1 MNVIANVD
9 FRPQLPVS
17 AQVPVTSK
25 ILVVH
30 DGVLRDAMSDHLL
43 PALLSTEERHVEE
56 CHSSQDAF
64 RRLDGRDI
72 DLLILD
78 LDLPDVHGRE
88 IMQWMRQKEIPTA
101 VLIFSRQPTVDS
113 AISAL
118 RDGAWEFIR
127 QHDEPA
133 EVIESVERALRWRRH
148 ERECALMAVRLEHSE
163 RLYRLLVE
171 HSPDIIYTLD
181 EKGCFLFVNGRIQFL
196 LGHSREELIGQHYS
210 VIVHPDDVEHARF
223 AFNERRIGDRAS
235 TNVEIR
241 LQGKVPGVRHFENRT
256 IVTILSARGLYASPG
271 ELAQPLFIGTSGIAR
286 DISERKKAEE
296 AIAFQAFHD
305 LLTGLPNR
313 VLFKDRLTLALRQAK
328 RQGQR
333 IAVLFIDIDRFKVVN
348 DTYGHHEGDEL
359 LKCFAKRARGCLRSG
374 DTLARQGGDE
384 FTVLLPDVHSGE
396 DAAAI
401 AAKILAELK
410 RPFTMAGQPVL
421 ATASIGISLFPDHGE
436 TPDSLL
442 GNADIAMYQIKGRG
456 KNGYLQYSADMR
468 SRQSRRVTLE
478 SDLRLALTHGDQFEV
493 YYQPLISMSRQQ
505 TIGVEA
511 LLRWHHPQ
519 HGLMAPDLF
528 IPLAENSGMI
538 VDLSN
543 WVLNQALG
551 QLARWRAKGLGELR
565 MALNISP
572 KEFAR
577 SDLHDRLMRG
587 LDAHG
592 VPAESLDIEISE
604 HLLTED
610 AERHIDIVKRLRHEG
625 LRVSIDDFGTRYS
638 SLNHLRRLP
647 ITSIKIDH
655 SFIRDLNPRNRKST
669 AIVDAIFGIARS
681 FGLRILAEG
690 VETEV
695 QKQLLRGL
703 TCDEMQGFLF
713 SHPLS
718 AAEFEDFLTAG
729 AFPSTGP
736 LTTH

>member
-1 MNVIANVD
+1 MNVMPNVD
-9 FRPQLPVS
+9 FRPQLPAS
-17 AQVPVTSK
+17 SPVPATSN
-25 ILVVH
+25 ILVV
-30 DGVLRDAMSDHLL
+30 RDERLSKPLADD
-43 PALLSTEERHVEE
+43 LLSAKERQIEE
-56 CHSSQDAF
+56 CHTAREAF
-64 RRLDGRDI
+64 RRLDCRDI

-78 LDLPDVHGRE
+78 LDLPDMHGNE
-88 IMQWMRQKEIPTA
+88 IMKWMRQKEVPTA

-113 AISAL
+113 VIDAL
-118 RDGAWEFIR
+118 RHGACEVIR
-127 QHDEPA
+127 QQDEPA
-133 EVIESVERALRWRRH
+133 AVIESVERVLSRRRR

-181 EKGCFLFVNGRIQFL
+181 EKGRFLFVNGRVQLL
-196 LGHSREELIGQHYS
+196 LGHSCEELIGQHYS

-241 LQGKVPGVRHFENRT
+241 LQGKVQGVRRFEDRT
-256 IVTILSARGLYASPG
+256 IVTILSARGLYASPN
-271 ELAQPLFIGTSGIAR
+271 ELTQPHFIGTSGVAR
-286 DISERKKAEE
+286 DISERKKTEE
-296 AIAFQAFHD
+296 AITFQAFHD

-313 VLFKDRLTLALRQAK
+313 VLFKDRLTVALRQAK
-328 RQGQR
+328 RLGQR
-333 IAVLFIDIDRFKVVN
+333 IAVMFIDIDRFKLVN

-359 LKCFAKRARGCLRSG
+359 LKCFAKRARSCLRSG

-384 FTVLLPDVHSGE
+384 FTILLPDVHSGE

-401 AAKILAELK
+401 AGKILSELK
-410 RPFTMAGQPVL
+410 RPFTIAGQPL
-421 ATASIGISLFPDHGE
+421 LTTASIGISLFPDDGE
-436 TPDSLL
+436 APDVLL

-456 KNGYLQYSADMR
+456 KNGYLQYGPEMR
-468 SRQSRRVTLE
+468 RGHSRRVTLE
-478 SDLRLALTHGDQFEV
+478 SDLRLALAQGDQFEV

-505 TIGVEA
+505 TVGVEA
-511 LLRWHHPQ
+511 LLRWHHPH

-528 IPLAENSGMI
+528 IPLAEESGMI
-538 VDLSN
+538 IDLSN
-543 WVLNQALG
+543 WVLDQALG
-551 QLARWRAKGLGELR
+551 QLADWRGKGLDGLR
-565 MALNISP
+565 LALNISP

-577 SDLHDRLMRG
+577 SDLHERLLRG
-587 LDAHG
+587 LDAHA
-592 VPAESLDIEISE
+592 VPAEALDIEISE

-638 SLNHLRRLP
+638 SLSHLRRFP
-647 ITSIKIDH
+647 ITSIKIDQ
-655 SFIRDLNPRNRKST
+655 SFIRDLNPHNSKST

-713 SHPLS
+713 SRPLS
-718 AAEFEDFLTAG
+718 AAEFESFLTGG
-729 AFPSTGP
+729 AFPSTEP
-736 LTTH
+736 RTAH

>member
-1 MNVIANVD
+1 MNATPNVD
-9 FRPQLPVS
+9 FRPQIPARVS
-17 AQVPVTSK
+17 VPATDH
-25 ILVVH
+25 ILVVG
-30 DGVLRDAMSDHLL
+30 DQGLSGFAYDHLL
-43 PALLSTEERHVEE
+43 GAKDRHLEE
-56 CHSSQDAF
+56 CHTGNEAF
-64 RRLDGRDI
+64 TRLDRGDI

-78 LDLPDVHGRE
+78 LDLPDMQGSE
-88 IMQWMRQKEIPTA
+88 IMEWMRQKEIATA
-101 VLIFSRQPTVDS
+101 VIIFSRQPTVES
-113 AISAL
+113 AIGAL
-118 RDGAWEFIR
+118 RYGAYEFIR

-133 EVIESVERALRWRRH
+133 EVVESVERALLRHRR
-148 ERECALMAVRLEHSE
+148 ERECALMVVRLEHSE

-171 HSPDIIYTLD
+171 QSPDIIYTLD
-181 EKGCFLFVNGRIQFL
+181 EKGCFLFVNGRVQFL
-196 LGHSREELIGQHYS
+196 LGHSQEELIGQHYS

-256 IVTILSARGLYASPG
+256 IVTVLSARGLYASPNQ
-271 ELAQPLFIGTSGIAR
+271 LAQPHFIGTSGVAR

-296 AIAFQAFHD
+296 AITFQAFHD

-333 IAVLFIDIDRFKVVN
+333 LAVMFIDIDRFKLVN

-359 LKCFAKRARGCLRSG
+359 LKCFAKRARACLRSG

-384 FTVLLPDVHSGE
+384 FTVLLPDVHSGD
-396 DAAAI
+396 DAGAI
-401 AAKILAELK
+401 AGKILGELQ
-410 RPFTMAGQPVL
+410 RPFTIAGQPLL
-421 ATASIGISLFPDHGE
+421 ATASIGIALFPDDGE
-436 TPDSLL
+436 TPDALL

-456 KNGYLQYSADMR
+456 KNGYQEYQPAMR
-468 SRQSRRVTLE
+468 SGHSHRVTLE
-478 SDLRLALTHGDQFEV
+478 RDLRRALAHGDQFEV

-511 LLRWHHPQ
+511 LLRWHHPE

-528 IPLAENSGMI
+528 IPLAEDSGMI

-543 WVLNQALG
+543 WVLNQALR
-551 QLARWRAKGLGELR
+551 QLAHWRGKGMRELR

-572 KEFAR
+572 REFAG
-577 SDLHDRLMRG
+577 SDLYERLMRG
-587 LDAHG
+587 LDVHA
-592 VPAESLDIEISE
+592 VPAEALDIEISE

-610 AERHIDIVKRLRHEG
+610 AERHIDIVKRLHHEG

-638 SLNHLRRLP
+638 SLNHLRRFP
-647 ITSIKIDH
+647 ISSLKIDQ
-655 SFIRDLNPRNRKST
+655 SFIRDLNPHNRKST

-681 FGLRILAEG
+681 FGLRTLAEG
-690 VETEV
+690 VETDL

-703 TCDEMQGFLF
+703 MCDEMQGFLF
-713 SHPLS
+713 SRPLS
-718 AAEFEDFLTAG
+718 AAEFEEFLAAG
-729 AFPSTGP
+729 AFPSTGSS
-736 LTTH
+736 TAH

>member
-1 MNVIANVD
+1 MNATPNVD
-9 FRPQLPVS
+9 FRPQIPARVS
-17 AQVPVTSK
+17 VPATDH
-25 ILVVH
+25 ILVVG
-30 DGVLRDAMSDHLL
+30 DQGLSGFAYDHLL
-43 PALLSTEERHVEE
+43 GAKDRHLEE
-56 CHSSQDAF
+56 CHTGNEAF
-64 RRLDGRDI
+64 TRLDRGDI

-78 LDLPDVHGRE
+78 LDLPDMHGSE
-88 IMQWMRQKEIPTA
+88 IMEWMRQKEIPTA
-101 VLIFSRQPTVDS
+101 VIIFSRQPTVES
-113 AISAL
+113 AIGAL
-118 RDGAWEFIR
+118 RYGAYEFIR

-133 EVIESVERALRWRRH
+133 EVVESVERALLRHRR
-148 ERECALMAVRLEHSE
+148 ERECALMVVRLEHSE

-171 HSPDIIYTLD
+171 QSPDIIYTLD
-181 EKGCFLFVNGRIQFL
+181 EKGCFLFVNGRVQFL
-196 LGHSREELIGQHYS
+196 LGHSQEELIGQHYS

-256 IVTILSARGLYASPG
+256 IVTVLSARGLYASPNQ
-271 ELAQPLFIGTSGIAR
+271 LAQPHFIGTSGVAR

-296 AIAFQAFHD
+296 AITFQAFHD

-333 IAVLFIDIDRFKVVN
+333 LAVMFIDIDRFKLVN

-359 LKCFAKRARGCLRSG
+359 LKCFAKRARACLRSG

-384 FTVLLPDVHSGE
+384 FTVLLPDVHSGD
-396 DAAAI
+396 DAGAI
-401 AAKILAELK
+401 AGKILGELQ
-410 RPFTMAGQPVL
+410 RPFTIAGQPLL
-421 ATASIGISLFPDHGE
+421 ATASIGIALFPDDGE
-436 TPDSLL
+436 TPDALL

-456 KNGYLQYSADMR
+456 KNGYQQYQPAMR
-468 SRQSRRVTLE
+468 SGHSHRVTLE
-478 SDLRLALTHGDQFEV
+478 RDLRRALAHGDQFEV

-511 LLRWHHPQ
+511 LLRWHHPE

-528 IPLAENSGMI
+528 IPLAEDGGMI

-543 WVLNQALG
+543 WVLNQALR
-551 QLARWRAKGLGELR
+551 QLAHWRGKGMRELR

-572 KEFAR
+572 REFAG
-577 SDLHDRLMRG
+577 SDLYERLMRG
-587 LDAHG
+587 LDVHA
-592 VPAESLDIEISE
+592 VPAEALDIEISE

-610 AERHIDIVKRLRHEG
+610 AERHIDIVKRLHHEG

-638 SLNHLRRLP
+638 SLNHLRRFP
-647 ITSIKIDH
+647 ISSLKIDQ
-655 SFIRDLNPRNRKST
+655 SFIRDLNPHNRKST

-681 FGLRILAEG
+681 FGLRTLAEG
-690 VETEV
+690 VETDL

-703 TCDEMQGFLF
+703 MCDEMQGFLF
-713 SHPLS
+713 SRPLS
-718 AAEFEDFLTAG
+718 AAEFEEFLAAG
-729 AFPSTGP
+729 AFPSTGSS
-736 LTTH
+736 TAH

>member
-1 MNVIANVD
+1 MNATPNVD
-9 FRPQLPVS
+9 FRPQIPARVS
-17 AQVPVTSK
+17 VPATDH
-25 ILVVH
+25 ILVVG
-30 DGVLRDAMSDHLL
+30 DQGLSGFAYDHLL
-43 PALLSTEERHVEE
+43 GAKDRHLEE
-56 CHSSQDAF
+56 CHTGNEAF
-64 RRLDGRDI
+64 TRLDRGDI

-78 LDLPDVHGRE
+78 LDLPDMHGSE
-88 IMQWMRQKEIPTA
+88 IMEWMRQKEIPTA
-101 VLIFSRQPTVDS
+101 VIIFSRQPTVES
-113 AISAL
+113 AIGAL
-118 RDGAWEFIR
+118 RYGAYEFIR

-133 EVIESVERALRWRRH
+133 EVVESVERALLRHRR
-148 ERECALMAVRLEHSE
+148 ERECALMVVRLEHSE

-171 HSPDIIYTLD
+171 QSPDIIYTLD
-181 EKGCFLFVNGRIQFL
+181 EKGCFLFVNGRVQFL
-196 LGHSREELIGQHYS
+196 LGHSQEELIGQHYS

-256 IVTILSARGLYASPG
+256 IVTVLSARGLYASPNQ
-271 ELAQPLFIGTSGIAR
+271 LAQPHFIGTSGVAR

-296 AIAFQAFHD
+296 AITFQAFHD

-333 IAVLFIDIDRFKVVN
+333 LAVMFIDIDRFKLVN

-359 LKCFAKRARGCLRSG
+359 LKCFAKRARACLRSG

-384 FTVLLPDVHSGE
+384 FTVLLPDVHSGD
-396 DAAAI
+396 DAGAI
-401 AAKILAELK
+401 AGKILGELQ
-410 RPFTMAGQPVL
+410 RPFTIAGQPLL
-421 ATASIGISLFPDHGE
+421 ATASIGIALFPDDGE
-436 TPDSLL
+436 TPDALL

-456 KNGYLQYSADMR
+456 KNGYQQYQPAMR
-468 SRQSRRVTLE
+468 SGHSHRVTLE
-478 SDLRLALTHGDQFEV
+478 RDLRRALAHGDQFEV

-511 LLRWHHPQ
+511 LLRWHHPE

-528 IPLAENSGMI
+528 IPLAEDSGMI

-543 WVLNQALG
+543 WVLNQALR
-551 QLARWRAKGLGELR
+551 QLAHWRGKGMRELR

-572 KEFAR
+572 REFAG
-577 SDLHDRLMRG
+577 SDLYERLMRG
-587 LDAHG
+587 LDVHA
-592 VPAESLDIEISE
+592 VPAEALDIEISE

-610 AERHIDIVKRLRHEG
+610 AERHIDIVKRLHHEG

-638 SLNHLRRLP
+638 SLNHLRRFP
-647 ITSIKIDH
+647 ISSLKIDQ
-655 SFIRDLNPRNRKST
+655 SFIRDLNPHNRKST

-681 FGLRILAEG
+681 FGLRTLAEG
-690 VETEV
+690 VETDL

-703 TCDEMQGFLF
+703 MCDEMQGFLF
-713 SHPLS
+713 SRPLS
-718 AAEFEDFLTAG
+718 AAEFEEFLAAG
-729 AFPSTGP
+729 AFPSTGSS
-736 LTTH
+736 TAH